1 MLRRIALIIV
11 VLAVAGVVF
20 VFTSL
25 NKGVIDV
32 NLAFD
37 TVTTSIPFA
46 LTATFVLGWLFGI
59 LCMGIYAFKL
69 INERRALKRSLRLSQ
84 TEVSSLRT
92 LPLSDAAD

>member
-25 NKGVIDV
+25 NKGMIEV

-46 LTATFVLGWLFGI
+46 LTATFVIGWLFGV
-59 LCMGIYAFKL
+59 LSMGVYVLKL
-69 INERRALKRSLRLSQ
+69 LNERRNLKRSLRMTQ
-84 TEVSSLRT
+84 TEVSSLRN
-92 LPLSDAAD
+92 LPLSDAD